1 MPCIVRISAACY
13 TGCTENMARPRTGP
27 QKPLSSST
35 KGQNSKH
42 IWKTEV
48 GSNLTR
54 QYGAQWRRKQG
65 RKRSGPE
72 TNGPPPSCFYLLTAP
87 KGARRE
93 ADEDALMCV
102 SCHYSGLRYIR
113 GDNRKP
119 GWSTKFETLTE
130 VSHFDTIL
138 SERKNTKDE
147 IHRSFEIHFVASNL
161 PTHDWIRL
169 ILTELQDRGISM
181 SRATHVH
188 PPNPRR
194 GEDLGPTKIV
204 VVLQS
209 FGVQEAA
216 LLFHCNERFAKYS
229 WKEQGLRCREP
240 RPTHQRSVGRMVHP
254 PDWNMEDL
262 WSGPGHADA
271 PILQLC

>member
-1 MPCIVRISAACY
+1 M
-13 TGCTENMARPRTGP
+13 
-27 QKPLSSST
+27 
-35 KGQNSKH
+35 
-42 IWKTEV
+42 
-48 GSNLTR
+48 
-54 QYGAQWRRKQG
+54 
-65 RKRSGPE
+65 
-72 TNGPPPSCFYLLTAP
+72 
-87 KGARRE
+87 
-93 ADEDALMCV
+93 
-102 SCHYSGLRYIR
+102 
-113 GDNRKP
+113 
-119 GWSTKFETLTE
+119 
-130 VSHFDTIL
+130 
-138 SERKNTKDE
+138 
-147 IHRSFEIHFVASNL
+147 ASNL

-240 RPTHQRSVGRMVHP
+240 RPTQQRSAGRMVHP

-262 WSGPGHADA
+262 WSGPQGLAQLEEREQIRRHQGLYA
-271 PILQLC
+271 PNQSWGRLHWIPSDTALNDFSHF